1 MVYNE
6 EATRKREDP
15 ELEKN
20 PYKVYVGVFAKFTPE
35 GGMEPFCLE
44 WTDGRRFFID
54 RILNRRRA
62 ASLRAGGCGIR
73 YTCLIRGRQV
83 ELFYEEN
90 YRWFVTANDY

>member
-44 WTDGRRFFID
+44 WTDGKRFFID
-54 RILNRRRA
+54 RILNWIKGLFKKAFRKGKGGDRA
-62 ASLRAGGCGIR
+62 
-73 YTCLIRGRQV
+73 
-83 ELFYEEN
+83 
-90 YRWFVTANDY
+90 